1 VALDSG
7 PSPTPPFMLGGVIL
21 HRKVGTATFN
31 LTIPAPGKLVLTGH
45 GLEKSTRTLDRGG
58 KIKMPVRPRGGT
70 RATLGQ
76 TGQIAREVT
85 VKYLPVVGNPK
96 TKSKQIRLE
105 N

>member
-58 KIKMPVRPRGGT
+58 KIKMPVRAGWHQGT
-70 RATLGQ
+70 PLARPVRSRA
-76 TGQIAREVT
+76 R
-85 VKYLPVVGNPK
+85 
-96 TKSKQIRLE
+96 
-105 N
+105 